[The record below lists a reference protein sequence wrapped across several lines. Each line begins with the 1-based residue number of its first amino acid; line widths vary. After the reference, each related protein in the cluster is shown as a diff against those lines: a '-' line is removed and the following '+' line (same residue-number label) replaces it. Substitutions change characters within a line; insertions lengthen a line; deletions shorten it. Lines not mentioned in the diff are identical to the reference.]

1 MNFFLLR
8 IHILN
13 IFFPFFFG
21 GGGWGGT
28 EGSRGEGE
36 GELE

>member
-13 IFFPFFFG
+13 IFFLFFWRRG
-21 GGGWGGT
+21 GGGGGT
-28 EGSRGEGE
+28 EGGRGE